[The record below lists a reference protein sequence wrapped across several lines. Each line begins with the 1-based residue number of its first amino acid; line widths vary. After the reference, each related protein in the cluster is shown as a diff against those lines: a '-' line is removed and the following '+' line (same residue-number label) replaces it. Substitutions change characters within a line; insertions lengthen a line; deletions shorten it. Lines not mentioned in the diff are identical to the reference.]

1 MHSDALRSRARRR
14 RVAGI
19 TLRYAGLAVLAAIVI
34 FPIYIMY
41 LDSMLSVQQ
50 ITATPPVLFTL
61 HPNWGIFLTAWNEGQ
76 LGHALLISSIQ
87 TGVIV
92 SAQIVTSI
100 LAGFAFA
107 FLSFPFKRTLFVAT
121 LATLMIPFEVTVIT
135 NLQTVASWG
144 LLDNVGGLVVPFLA
158 TGFGIFLLRQAFIQI
173 PREMREAAVIDGYSN
188 MQFLRRVAVP
198 MARPSIAALAVFSF
212 LGAWNQYLW
221 PVLVTA
227 NNQSIRTLQ
236 IQIKTLG
243 GTVSE
248 ANVQLAAAALAAA
261 PLLILLIFFQKHLI
275 RSLTAGAVK

>member
-1 MHSDALRSRARRR
+1 MPTSTLRSRSGRRR
-14 RVAGI
+14 TLGI
-19 TLRYAGLAVLAAIVI
+19 ALRYLALTTFAVIVV

-61 HPNWGIFLTAWNEGQ
+61 HPDWGIFVTAWNQGQ
-76 LGHALLISSIQ
+76 LGHALLISSLQ

-100 LAGFAFA
+100 LAAFAFA
-107 FLSFPFKRTLFVAT
+107 FLTFPFKRTLFVAT
-121 LATLMIPFEVTVIT
+121 LATLMIPFEITVIT
-135 NLQTVASWG
+135 NLQTVSSWG
-144 LLDNVGGLVVPFLA
+144 LLNNVGGLVVPFLA
-158 TGFGIFLLRQAFIQI
+158 TGFGIFLLRQAFVAI
-173 PREMREAAVIDGYSN
+173 PKEMREAAVIDGYSN

-198 MARPSIAALAVFSF
+198 MARPSIAALAVFAF

-221 PVLVTA
+221 PVLVTS
-227 NNQSIRTLQ
+227 NNESIRTLQ

-243 GTVSE
+243 GTVSQ
-248 ANVQLAAAALAAA
+248 ANVQLAAAAIAAL
-261 PLLILLIFFQKHLI
+261 PLLLLLIFFQRHLI